1 MDIPKFFPKV
11 KGNQRQGIEKGHLK
25 EGLWVSW
32 HGRSKVAKDG
42 GGAETRF
49 YRKVDVRK
57 KKGKD
62 KEKGKEK
69 KITK

>member
-1 MDIPKFFPKV
+1 M
-11 KGNQRQGIEKGHLK
+11 
-25 EGLWVSW
+25 SW

-57 KKGKD
+57 KKGKN
-62 KEKGKEK
+62 KEKGKEEK
-69 KITK
+69 KNKMTMLDTV

>member
-1 MDIPKFFPKV
+1 M
-11 KGNQRQGIEKGHLK
+11 
-25 EGLWVSW
+25 SW